1 MIEKALTALFRLDK
15 TYLGADI
22 KLKREIIGSIFP
34 EKLIFSE
41 NGYRTGRINEVT
53 SFIYQINTDLA
64 KTKNGTLE
72 DFSSKFRSVP
82 RAGVEPARV

>member
-1 MIEKALTALFRLDK
+1 LTNNTAGVQDLDKMIEKALTALFRLDK

-41 NGYRTGRINEVT
+41 TVI
-53 SFIYQINTDLA
+53 
-64 KTKNGTLE
+64 
-72 DFSSKFRSVP
+72 
-82 RAGVEPARV
+82 EPGGLMR